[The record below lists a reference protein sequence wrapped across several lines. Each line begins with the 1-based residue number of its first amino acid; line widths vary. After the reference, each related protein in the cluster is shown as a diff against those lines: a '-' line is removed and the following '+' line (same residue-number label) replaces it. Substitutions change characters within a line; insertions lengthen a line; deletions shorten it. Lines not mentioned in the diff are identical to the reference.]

1 MGTKESEIQSSVN
14 SLNAQIQQLD
24 REFQTKVKTYQ
35 TSRERSR
42 KQLDKQKEEIDTL
55 NKESGSLVDRR
66 LELSEVINREVGNN
80 QIYRM
85 AMWWSGEESAAKVAK
100 NTVAVVAL
108 IWFGSLAALVA
119 LMGVVLALASLVIQ
133 DPRIKDTGSHTR
145 PSALDKFLQTAR
157 RLKADQRKAL
167 RRRKEIVEVDR
178 VVFTEIPVE
187 IVKKEYVHVP
197 FYTNDEALLNISQ
210 PNRNKGKTDD

>member
-1 MGTKESEIQSSVN
+1 
-14 SLNAQIQQLD
+14 
-24 REFQTKVKTYQ
+24 
-35 TSRERSR
+35 
-42 KQLDKQKEEIDTL
+42 
-55 NKESGSLVDRR
+55 
-66 LELSEVINREVGNN
+66 
-80 QIYRM
+80 
-85 AMWWSGEESAAKVAK
+85 
-100 NTVAVVAL
+100 
-108 IWFGSLAALVA
+108 
-119 LMGVVLALASLVIQ
+119 MGVVLALASLVIQ